1 VFVNLIGAYIPQLI
15 KSTVDSLKDL
25 EQKEFILNSLLL
37 IVLLS
42 VVMAIIRVYSRQVI
56 FGIGRQI
63 EFDLKKDIFNHVIKL
78 QPSFFNQQKTG
89 DLISIMSNDVQAL
102 RGLGG
107 FAMLNVINTLIAF
120 VVIIPLMFKLHV
132 MLTWCFLGLIPL
144 VLLFVFSLSAQI
156 KLFQQKVQEKLG
168 LMSNFLEANLSGIH
182 IIKAYAQEESE
193 INRFDFLNKSLKN
206 NYISLVKVRSLIGP
220 VMRVIASVGF
230 VLLMYIGGK
239 GIISKTFSP
248 GDFAAYSLYIQKL
261 IWPVATLG
269 WLVTI
274 IYRAQVSYKRIQD
287 ILAIKPTINDS
298 FQAINL
304 KSFNDKISIPS
315 LDINLIK
322 GQNIAIIGTIGSG
335 KSTLANKLM
344 RLIEINDNEIFIDG
358 IDIKNISLSSLRS
371 LINIVP
377 QENFLFSTSIHENIA
392 YARDLERD
400 DVIYLAKLVCI
411 HDEIM
416 NLPEAYESIIGERGV
431 TLSGGQRQRIAIAR
445 ALAINPEILIL
456 DDALSSLDNESSE
469 KILKNILEIRKNK
482 TTIFITH
489 KIKIIYNMDLILVM
503 DKNKVVEQGNHKE
516 LYLKENSI
524 YRDLLLEAGLKE
536 GSDEKS

>member
-107 FAMLNVINTLIAF
+107 FAMLNVINTIIAF
-120 VVIIPLMFKLHV
+120 VVIIPLMFELHV
-132 MLTWCFLGLIPL
+132 MLTWCFLGLIPF
-144 VLLFVFSLSAQI
+144 VLLFVFALSAQI
-156 KLFQQKVQEKLG
+156 KLYQQKVQEKLG
-168 LMSNFLEANLSGIH
+168 EMSNFLEANLSGIH
-182 IIKAYAQEESE
+182 IIKAYAQEKSE
-193 INRFDFLNKSLKN
+193 IARFDFLNNALKK

-220 VMRVIASVGF
+220 VMRVIASLGF

-239 GIISKTFSP
+239 DIISKTFTA

-274 IYRAQVSYKRIQD
+274 IYRAQVSYKRIET
-287 ILAIKPTINDS
+287 ILAVKPTIYDDS
-298 FQAINL
+298 QSITL
-304 KSFNDKISIPS
+304 TQFNEKISVPD
-315 LDINLIK
+315 LDLDLTK

-358 IDIKNISLSSLRS
+358 IDIKKISLASLRS

-392 YARDLERD
+392 YARDLDRA
-400 DVIYLAKLVCI
+400 DVIHLAQLVCI
-411 HDEIM
+411 HDEILK
-416 NLPEAYESIIGERGV
+416 LPDGYDSIVGERGV
-431 TLSGGQRQRIAIAR
+431 TLSGGQRQRLAIAR
-445 ALAINPEILIL
+445 ALALNPEILIL

-469 KILKNILEIRKNK
+469 KILKNILEIRKSK

-489 KIKIIYNMDLILVM
+489 KIKIVYNMDLILVM
-503 DKNKVVEQGNHKE
+503 DKNKIVEKGNHKE
-516 LYLKENSI
+516 LYLKPNSL
-524 YRDLLLEAGLKE
+524 YKELLLEAGLQE
-536 GSDEKS
+536 GSETKN